1 MLFPFTF
8 DEGELRNAY
17 QGWELVKYNEDL
29 GTMHNGGRF
38 KKMVRPSRLELPT
51 PTMSR

>member
-1 MLFPFTF
+1 MPFPFTF

-29 GTMHNGGRF
+29 GTMHNGA
-38 KKMVRPSRLELPT
+38 RLKFA
-51 PTMSR
+51 TMLARKASQ